1 MIIPFTVNRTL
12 NRLKMPSPPNAMRT
26 ELSPRVLLFFSS
38 GSRQIQLCVLY
49 KYILVYNMT
58 KVKLKQL
65 IQVVAGSQKIR
76 WGDMFL
82 GYAAIFAH
90 HAAATMVVTNKGGYQ
105 K

>member
-1 MIIPFTVNRTL
+1 
-12 NRLKMPSPPNAMRT
+12 
-26 ELSPRVLLFFSS
+26 
-38 GSRQIQLCVLY
+38 
-49 KYILVYNMT
+49 MT